1 MIWWPLRV
9 QITLINFPGNI
20 QPGPRDQNWCSFI
33 CFCIGEGWCNQ
44 PDKNK
49 MVPTSLLDYQSN
61 IIEPFTI
68 CSMMYT
74 TSFMAKRSIIY
85 FKTASQ
91 TNFMIKTVVSC
102 RSFRISLAQ
111 SIETSSGEASHSWN
125 RSRRAERRLAQ
136 LRHWNPQCSMEYLP
150 TSTPKK

>member
-9 QITLINFPGNI
+9 QITSINFPGNYPTFSPWSKLMFI
-20 QPGPRDQNWCSFI
+20 HLFLHWGRMVQPARPKQDGSYLPAWLPVKHH
-33 CFCIGEGWCNQ
+33 W
-44 PDKNK
+44 
-49 MVPTSLLDYQSN
+49 T
-61 IIEPFTI
+61 FTI

-85 FKTASQ
+85 FKTSSQ

-150 TSTPKK
+150 TCTPKK